1 MEIAVIGASCRLPQA
16 PDPDSLWRLLTA
28 GRSAVDRTPAD
39 RWTEHGWGVGFGGF
53 LDRVDHFDPAFFG
66 ISAHEATAMDPQQRL
81 ALELGWE
88 ALEDAGLV
96 PTRLE
101 AGHTGVFL
109 GATGND
115 YALLLDRQGRGAIT
129 AHSFTGQQR
138 AMIANRLSYALGLR
152 GPSMVVDTG
161 QSSSL
166 VAVHLACE
174 SLRRGESTVA
184 VAGGVNLTVTVEN
197 ALIVARTGALSPDG
211 RSRAFDADAN
221 GFVRAEGGAMV
232 VLKPLAAALADGDV
246 VSAVIRG
253 SAVNNDGGGP
263 GLTVPEARAQEEV
276 IRLACAQAGV
286 EPTELGYVELHGTG
300 TRRGDPVEAAALA
313 AVAAGRSTGSPLLVG
328 SVKTNVGHLEAA
340 AGIAGLLKVVLS
352 IRHDE
357 LPPSLHFTAERPDA
371 PLAARNLRVVTERTG
386 WQRPFLAG
394 VSSFGIGGTNCHVL
408 VGPGPSTTAEPD
420 DALPSMSIAP
430 WLLSAR
436 TPGALRD
443 QARSLLSRLERDPEA
458 RLADVGHGLAVTRT
472 AFPERAAVVGSD
484 RPTMTAGLTALADG
498 TTAPG
503 VWRGTASGGDL
514 AFLFTGQGAQRPGMT
529 AGLYDE
535 FPVYAAALDD
545 VCARFDART
554 GGSLRDEIFAAPE
567 ASRLDRTEVTQ
578 PALFA
583 VEVALYHLAESWGLR
598 PDLLLGHS
606 VGEIAA
612 AHVAGVLTLDDAAT
626 LVEARGRLMGEL
638 PTGGVMT
645 AVQATEEEVTALLGA
660 EDGRVALAAVN
671 GPSAVV
677 ISGDRAAVGRVA
689 ARLRERGRR
698 TRDLSVSHAFH
709 SALLESMLER
719 FADVA
724 RRLSYT
730 PPVIPIVSNVTGTVV
745 TAFTADHWVRQ
756 ARHTVRFADG
766 VAALHDAGVTRL
778 LELGPDGVLSA
789 MARECLAGRDATV
802 VPLLRR
808 DTDDSTAVTTALATL
823 HCAGQDVDWVTYFR
837 PYRPRRVSLPT
848 YAFQR
853 QRYWLGEKPTT
864 TGTPTPEARFDGD
877 PLDLVRAEI
886 AALGVPEPGARDS
899 FHDLGLGSLLL
910 VDLAARLTGATGV
923 TLTSADLFDHSTPE
937 RLAHHLRAALS
948 TANGQPSTPT
958 EDATRTAATPVASE
972 PPVAAH
978 GEPIAIVAM
987 ACRYPGGVTAPDELW
1002 RLVADGVDAIGDF
1015 PTDRGWP
1022 GEGRGGFVD
1031 AAGFDAELFG
1041 ISPREAVAMDPQQ
1054 RLLLELSWE
1063 VFERAGTRPDRDAGV
1078 FFGLSP
1084 LGYGPALDEP
1094 AEGTEGHRLTGT
1106 TPSVASGRVAYALGL
1121 HGPAL
1126 TVDTACSSSLVALH
1140 LAAESLR
1147 RGECASALAG
1157 GAAVM
1162 ATPGMFVEFARQG
1175 GLAGDGRCKPFA
1187 AAADGT
1193 GWSEGAGVLLLERLS
1208 DARRRGHPVLAV
1220 LRGSAVNSDGASNGL
1235 SAPNGAAQQRVIRAA
1250 LDAAG
1255 LSASDVDAVEAH
1267 GTGTTL
1273 GDPIEARALIAAYGQ
1288 GRDRPLWLGSLKSNI
1303 GHTQAAAGVAGV
1315 IKMVLAMRHGVLPR
1329 TLHVDAPTPHVDWTA
1344 GAVSLLTRE
1353 VPWEGP
1359 RRAGVSSFGISGTN
1373 AHVIIEAA
1381 PTVPGDAVPGDAV
1394 PGDTDPND
1402 AASATDLDAPWI
1414 VSGASPQAVAARIDD
1429 LGAVPA
1435 GLRRVDVAHALA
1447 VGRTALDYRAVVGQD
1462 VIQRAGDGRVVFVFP
1477 GQGSQWTGMGLQ
1489 LWDTAPVFAA
1499 SMEACAEALKP
1510 YTGWS
1515 LREVLAGPLDR
1526 VDVVQPALFA
1536 VMVSL
1541 AALWRSYGVEPSA
1554 VVGHSQGEIAAAYV
1568 AGALSLDDAARVVAL
1583 RSRAL
1588 RAIAGRGGMVS
1599 VPFADPDPGELS
1611 VAAIN
1616 GPDSTIL
1623 SGDADAVQRFLAAE
1637 PRARRIA
1644 VDYASHSPHVEA
1656 VREEILTAL
1665 ADIAPRPARVPF
1677 CSTVTGERFDTTG
1690 LDAAY
1695 WYRNLRQTVRFADA
1709 TTALPGMLVEV
1720 SPHPVLGLTLGTLRR
1735 DQHDMRTALA
1745 RAWTHGAPVDW
1756 ATVYAPH
1763 RPRRV
1768 ELPTYPFQR
1777 RRYWSTRRRG
1787 GNPDT
1792 GHPLLD
1798 AVIDLPGGGR
1808 LCTARLR
1815 TDDHRWLADHAV
1827 LGTVL
1832 LPGTALLEL
1841 AVHAA
1846 GGDTVAELA
1855 LEAPLRLPPGV
1866 PVQVQVAVAAADA
1879 DGRRSLEVHSRAGAD
1894 EPWTRHA
1901 QGSVA
1906 TGPADPP
1913 PAPLA
1918 AWPPPGAV
1926 AVDLDG
1932 RYDDLADDGFDYGP
1946 AFRTLRAVWR
1956 HGDELYAAVE
1966 SAADTAAATSALLD
1980 GALHALGLGPFS
1992 LAGRTWLPFTWTG
2005 VTRHAA
2011 TPTHG
2016 LRVRV
2021 TPAGPDAV
2029 GLTFFDDD
2037 GEPVLTVAAMRARP
2051 VTPAQLGAV
2060 TNALH
2065 RIEWTAV
2072 PLPPDG
2078 VPGTKVVAVDR
2089 PAGADLA
2096 TAAHAAVVDALRLAQ
2111 EHLAGDGGPLVV
2123 VTRGAVAV
2131 TDADAVSGLAAAGVW
2146 GLIRSAQSE
2155 NPDRFVLL
2163 DLEPGADLPAA
2174 LPPGEPQVAVRA
2186 GAAYVPRLVP
2196 AMPPV
2201 DATPPALDPDGT
2213 VLITGA
2219 TGTLGRLVARHLV
2232 TTRGVRHLLLLSRR
2246 GYVADLA
2253 GELADLGADA
2263 RFVACDVSDRDA
2275 LAAAV
2280 ATIPADHPLTAVV
2293 HLAGVLDDGV
2303 IGSLTPERVA
2313 TVLRPK
2319 LDAAVHLH
2327 ELTTDADLRA
2337 FWLFSSVLGVI
2348 GGPGQ
2353 AGYAAANTFLDALA
2367 QHRRAAGRPALSL
2380 AWGLWAERSGMTGD
2394 LSDVDRRRLARN
2406 GLLPLDTEEGLDL
2419 LDRACALDV
2428 AVAVPA
2434 RLDRAAPTSRPS
2446 RRLRHLP
2453 VAERGDA
2460 LRAVVRRAVATVL
2473 GHPADHP
2480 IDEDRPFKALGF
2492 ESLTA
2497 LELRNQLAAAVGLRL
2512 PATLVFDHPTVSALA
2527 GHLDGLL
2534 AGRAAVVAAPVADRA
2549 VDEPIA
2555 IVAMG
2560 CRYPGDV
2567 RSPEDLW
2574 RLVATETDAISVF
2587 PADRGW
2593 DERLYDPDPARAG
2606 HSYTRHGGFLYD
2618 VADFDAEFFGIS
2630 PREATAMDPQQRLLL
2645 EISWET
2651 FERAGLDPRAL
2662 HGQQVGVFAGA
2673 MYHDY
2678 AGRFATAPEG
2688 YEGHLLTG
2696 NTGSVLSG
2704 RVAYTFGFQGP
2715 AVTVDTACSSSLVAL
2730 HLAAESLRRGE
2741 CAMALA
2747 GGVAVMATP
2756 TTFVEFSRQGGLSA
2770 DGRCKPFAAAA
2781 DGTGWSEGAGVLL
2794 LERLSDARRLGH
2806 PVLAVLRGSAVNQD
2820 GASNGLSAPSGPA
2833 QQRVIRAALDAA
2845 GLTPAD
2851 VDAVE
2856 AHGTGTT
2863 LGDPIEAQAVIAAY
2877 GERRARPLR
2886 LGSVK
2891 SNIGHTQA
2899 ASGVAGVIKM
2909 VLAMRHGMLPRTLHV
2924 DAPSPH
2930 VDWSAG
2936 TVSLLERAEPWPA
2949 RERPRRAGVSSF
2961 GVSGTNAHVI
2971 VEGVEPDTVAPDD
2984 PGPQVPW
2991 VLSGHSAEALRDQA
3005 VRLRSVTGHRPVDVG
3020 AALAARTAFAHR
3032 AVVADD
3038 DALAALIAGREHPG
3052 LVHGTAEA
3060 VARPVFVFP
3069 GQGSQWTGMGLEL
3082 WDTAPVFAASMEACA
3097 EALRPHTGW
3106 SLREV
3111 LAGPLDRVDVV
3122 QPALFAVMV
3131 SLAALWRSYGVEPS
3145 AVVGHSQGE
3154 IAAAYVAGALSLDD
3168 AARVVALRSRALR
3181 TIAGRGGMVSV
3192 PFADPDPGE
3201 LSVAALN
3208 GPDSTILSGDA
3219 DAVQR
3224 FLAAEPRARRIAVDY
3239 ASHSPHVEAVRE
3251 EILTALADIAPR
3263 PARVPFYST
3272 VTGERFDTTGLD
3284 AAYWYRNLRQT
3295 VRFADAVAEMDTLI
3309 EVSPHPVLG
3318 LTLGT
3323 LRRDQHDLDTALAR
3337 AWTAGVPVDWAR
3349 RYAPHRPV
3357 PVELPT
3363 YPFQRRRHWLE
3374 APAAPATG
3382 GPGRYRIAWH
3392 PTTLPDAA
3400 LRGTWL
3406 LVTPTDAPHPDLTP
3420 TLTRHGAAI
3429 RHLAVAAGDDLIAG
3443 LREAAAAGP
3452 IAGVL
3457 SLLGYDESP
3466 HPAHPDVPNG
3476 LAATLAL
3483 TQALGVTEIGA
3494 PLWLATRSAVS
3505 TGTGD
3510 PLDAPVQS
3518 MIWGLGRV
3526 VGLEH
3531 GDRWGGLVDLPDEI
3545 DAPAG
3550 DRLAA
3555 VLTGRDGEDQ
3565 VAIRP
3570 HAVLLRRL
3578 VPEPA
3583 DPTPRTPWQPSG
3595 TVLVT
3600 GGTGALGAHVARWAA
3615 RHGAAHLVLLSRRG
3629 PDAPGVDQLR
3639 SDLAALGAQVT
3650 VLSCD
3655 VADRERLAAI
3665 VAAHPPTAVVHTAA
3679 ALDDA
3684 TVRELRPDQLGT
3696 ALAAKATA
3704 AVHLDDL
3711 TRHLDLQA
3719 FVLFSSI
3726 AGTLGVPG
3734 QAGYAPGNAFLDAL
3748 AERRRAA
3755 GLPAT
3760 SIAWGA
3766 WAGGGMAA
3774 QAGVEDLLRR
3784 HGLPQMPP
3792 ETALEG
3798 MRRAVEAGVPSV
3810 AVVDVEWD
3818 RLYLAF
3824 TASRVRPLLHAV
3836 PEVRVIRA
3844 AEARRAQPAPLTA
3857 VAAPDRRRALLD
3869 LVRGHVAATL
3879 GHTGPDQ
3886 VRADRSFKDLGFDS
3900 LTGVEIRNRLGA
3912 ATGLRLPV
3920 TVVFDEP
3927 TPRALAN
3934 RLHGEL
3940 FGDAAPAAVVT
3951 QTGGHDGDPVVLVA
3965 ASCRFPGDIDNP
3977 EDLWRTVLAGDDTV
3991 GAFPDDRGWR
4001 DDLYDPDPAH
4011 RGTSYAREG
4020 AFLRDAAGF
4029 DAAFFSISP
4038 REALAMDPQQRLLL
4052 ELAWEATERAG
4063 IDPSTLRGS
4072 RTGVFAGTNG
4082 QDYPT
4087 VLAGTEAASG
4097 GEGYLVTGS
4106 AASVFSGRIAY
4117 ALGLEGPA
4125 LTVDTA
4131 CSSALVAVHLA
4142 AQALRR
4148 GECDLALAGAV
4159 TVMSTPALFVEFSRQ
4174 RGLAPDGRCKPFAA
4188 GADGTGWGEGAGLV
4202 LLERLSDARRHGHPV
4217 LAVLRGSAVNSDG
4230 ASNGLTAPNGPAQQR
4245 VIRQALADAGLS
4257 AGQVDAVEAHGTGT
4271 TLGDPIE
4278 AQALLATYG
4287 QDRERPLWLGSVKSN
4302 LGHTQAAAG
4311 VAGLI
4316 KMVEALRHGVLP
4328 PTLHV
4333 DAPTPHVD
4341 WSAGAVRLL
4350 TEPTPWQPRDGEPRR
4365 FGISAFGISGTNAHA
4380 VLEAPPADV
4389 EVPEASSRSAPAA
4402 LPFPLAGQSGAA
4414 LRAQADRLRVAL
4426 RAEPAVADVDVA
4438 YSLATTRAALDH
4450 RAVVVAA
4457 DRDELLRGLDA
4468 LADDRPSARLVRG
4481 VPAGGDDGLAYL
4493 FTGQGSQRAGMG
4505 LALYDAFGAYAE
4517 SFDAV
4522 CDRLDR
4528 HLDRPIRD
4536 VLRDDPVALDRTEF
4550 AQPALF
4556 AVEVAQFRLLE
4567 SWGVRPARVTGH
4579 SIGELAA
4586 AHVAGVLDLDDA
4598 TALVAARGRLIQ
4610 AVRRPGAMTAVEATV
4625 EEVLPLLDGHD
4636 TAVGLAAVNAP
4647 HACVVSGD
4655 PDHVQR
4661 ITTHLREMGRKVR
4674 ALRVSHAFH
4683 SPHLDAVLDDYRRV
4697 AASLRYAPPDIPLVS
4712 TVTGAPLTAE
4722 QATDPD
4728 HWVRQLREPV
4738 RFLDAVRRL
4747 HADGATTYLELGPD
4761 GVLSGL
4767 VEQCVGVAGVPVLR
4781 DQRPEVPALLGA
4793 VGHLHVNGVPVD
4805 WSALFAGTGAR
4816 RTALPTYAFQRRRF
4830 WPGAGGGSADAVAGR
4845 RYRVGWRALPEPT
4858 PIRPAGTWL
4867 VLQDRADPLVDLM
4880 VAEGIGVLAA
4890 TEVPGPARL
4899 AAAGPVAGVLSLL
4912 PPDGTLA
4919 AMRALATADLDT
4931 PLWVVTRRAVRVVD
4945 GDAPPEPRA
4954 AAVWGLGRVFA
4965 LEHPGLWGGLV
4976 DLPERPDRAA
4986 LDRLLGILGGGAGD
5000 EDQIAVRET
5009 GGFARRL
5016 ERATTA
5022 GVARPVWQPRGTVL
5036 ITGGTGALGGHVA
5049 RWLARAGAA
5058 HLLLASR
5065 RGEDAPG
5072 VAELRADLTA
5082 LGARVTVAACDLA
5095 DREAV
5100 AGLLASVPA
5109 DEPLSAVVHTAGIVR
5124 EAPLRD
5130 TDVADLHE
5138 VAAAKVAGA
5147 EHLDDLLAD
5156 TPLDAFVLFS
5166 SVAGVWGSGGQAAYA
5181 AANAALDAVAER
5193 RRARGLTATSVAWGP
5208 WSGGGMA
5215 DEAST
5220 ERLRRRGV
5228 AALSPADALAALRRV
5243 LADDETTCA
5252 VADVDWDTFAA
5263 TFAAARPRPLLA
5275 DLVEPATTSTTH
5287 PTPIPTAHRD
5297 RFLLDMVREHAAAV
5311 LGHDTTDAIEADRAF
5326 SDLGFDSLTA
5336 VELRRLVQER
5346 TGLPLPVTVVFDHP
5360 TPAALAA
5367 ALAARLDDEVTDA
5380 VPVAHSDPT
5389 EPIAIVAMSCR
5400 YPGGVSAPEDLW
5412 RLVREGGDVRGP
5424 FPQDRG
5430 WDPDRAARSDVRVGG
5445 FLEGAADFDAGFF
5458 GISPREAVAMDPQQR
5473 LLLETSW
5480 EAFERA
5486 GIDPRSLRG
5495 SRTGVFVG
5503 AAPQGYGSAAV
5514 AVPAE
5519 VKGYQLTGS
5528 ATSVFSGRVSYVLGL
5543 QGPALTVDTAC
5554 SSSLVALHLASQAL
5568 RRGECDLALA
5578 GGVAVMATPD
5588 VFVEFSRQGGLAA
5601 DGRCKAFA
5609 ETADGTGW
5617 SEGVGWLVVERL
5629 SDARRHGHPV
5639 LAVVRGSA
5647 VNQDGASNG
5656 LTAPSGPAQERVI
5669 AAALADAGLSPADV
5683 DVVEAH
5689 GTGTRLGDP
5698 IEAGAVI
5705 AAYGRGRDRPLW
5717 LGSVKS
5723 NLGHTQAAAGVAGLM
5738 KMVLAMGHGVLPRT
5752 VHVDAPSSAV
5762 DWSAGAVRLVTDEV
5776 PWSGETRRAGVSA
5789 FGMSGTNAHVIVE
5802 APPPAPSPSEA
5813 AGPEVP
5819 WVVSAATPEALS
5831 AQVRAV
5837 AELRPASSS
5846 PESTLR
5852 PAPTGGSGLRSVDV
5866 AFTLAVGRAGLP
5878 WRWVVGED
5886 LPVRAGDGR
5895 VTFVFPGQGS
5905 QWTGMGLQLWDTAP
5919 VFAASMEA
5927 CAEAL
5932 RPHTGWSLR
5941 DVLAGPL
5948 DRVDVVQPALFAV
5961 MVSLA
5966 ALWRSYGVQ
5975 PSAVV
5980 GHSQGEI
5987 AAAYVAGALSLD
5999 DAARVVALRSRALR
6013 AIAGRGGMVSLP
6025 FADVDPGELSV
6036 AALNGPDSTIL
6047 SGDAD
6052 AVERFLAAEP
6062 RARRVAVDY
6071 ASHSPHVDAVREE
6084 ILTALAD
6091 IAPRSADVPFYSTVT
6106 GGLIDT
6112 AGLDAE
6118 YWFRNLRETVRYADA
6133 TAGMG
6138 TVVEVSPHPILAREL
6153 GTVRRDDG
6161 GLDRFLDSVARVWA
6175 RGASVDWEAVFAGRD
6190 ARRVVLPTYAF
6201 QRRRYWL
6208 DGSLPGW
6215 LGEPV
6220 SWAQGLKFDGRVTG
6234 DWLADHAV
6242 DGTALVPGTGLL
6254 EMVLRAGGRVEELTL
6269 HAPLHPPA
6277 TVQMVV
6283 GRPDDTGRRAVSVH
6297 SRTGQDWTLHASGT
6311 LLPDDAPAPPNDD
6324 APWPPADAVPVDP
6337 RQILDRLADTGLRY
6351 GPAFRGLRAVWRHG
6365 DDTLAEVALPDGLDA
6380 HHFGLHPALLDA
6392 ATHAAALT
6400 GVAAGDPARVPFTFT
6415 GVRLHATGATTVRVR
6430 LRHTPSGAVS
6440 LALSDVTGAPV
6451 ATVDALVSRPL
6462 TALPAD
6468 ALFRVAW
6475 SPSTAAATPGDLVV
6489 VGPDPLAL
6497 ANGAPTY
6504 ADLAALGRAVTQGAP
6519 APRYVLATCLSDPN
6533 DPTASARSA
6542 VHRVLRLTQ
6551 AFLADPALTPSRLV
6565 IVTRHAV
6572 ATDPDAD
6579 VTDLAHAAA
6588 WGLVRSAQSEHPD
6601 RFVLVDVDD
6610 TAESQRALPDLL
6622 SATEP
6627 QLAVRAGAPLVPRLV
6642 RAAAPRERRD
6652 ALDRDGT
6659 VLVTGGTGTLGALV
6673 ARHLVV
6679 AHGVRHLLLASR
6691 RGGGDDLVA
6700 ELGALGANVAVV
6712 ACDIGDREA
6721 TARLLGRVPAAHPL
6735 TAVIH
6740 LAGVLDDGLL
6750 ETMTAAQLDRVA
6762 RPKIDGAAH
6771 LHELTR
6777 DDKLSAF
6784 VLFSAAAGV
6793 LGRPGQANYAAANT
6807 FLDALAQHRRAQG
6820 LPAVAVAW
6828 GLWAGGGGMTG
6839 HLTDSDVARVRRAGV
6854 RALSP
6859 AQGLALLDAALA
6871 MTAPAVVAAHLD
6883 LAALPETGASALLR
6897 GLGEPRAR
6905 AVPRAAETPPVA
6917 RGTPHSPSSLLDLVR
6932 EHAAVVLGHGAA
6944 DAVPETHGFLELG
6957 FDSLT
6962 AVELRNRLATVTGQR
6977 LPATL
6982 LFDHPTPQRLAEHL
6996 ATLLTPVQ
7004 PGPAAAPA
7012 PERPEPAR
7020 PEPAVLGDATADEVF
7035 AFIDEQ
7041 LGRRTAR
7048 EGGVR

>member
-1 MEIAVIGASCRLPQA
+1 MNSVMEIAVVGASCRLPQA
-16 PDPDSLWRLLTA
+16 PDPDSLWHLLSA
-28 GRSAVDRTPAD
+28 GRSAVGRTPAD
-39 RWTEHGWGVGFGGF
+39 RWTETTRGVGFGGF

-66 ISAHEATAMDPQQRL
+66 IAAREAAAMDPQQRL

-96 PTRLE
+96 PTRL
-101 AGHTGVFL
+101 AGPTGVFL

-115 YALLLDRQGRGAIT
+115 YALLLDRRGRDEIN
-129 AHSFTGQQR
+129 AHTFTGQQR
-138 AMIANRLSYALGLR
+138 AMIANRISYALGLR

-174 SLRRGESTVA
+174 SLRRGESAVA
-184 VAGGVNLTVTVEN
+184 VAGGVNLTLTVEN

-211 RSRAFDADAN
+211 SSRAFDADAN

-253 SAVNNDGGGP
+253 SAMNNDGGGA

-276 IRLACAQAGV
+276 IRLACARADV
-286 EPTELGYVELHGTG
+286 DPADLRYVELHGTG
-300 TRRGDPVEAAALA
+300 TRRGDPVEAAALG
-313 AVAAGRSTGSPLLVG
+313 AVASDRPAGSPLLVG
-328 SVKTNVGHLEAA
+328 SVKTNIGHLEAA
-340 AGIAGLLKVVLS
+340 AGIASLLKVVLAM
-352 IRHDE
+352 RHGE
-357 LPPSLHFTAERPDA
+357 LPPSLNFTAERPDV
-371 PLAARNLRVVTERTG
+371 PLTELSLRVVTERLG

-394 VSSFGIGGTNCHVL
+394 VSSFGIGGTNCHVVL
-408 VGPGPSTTAEPD
+408 GPGPATDGRSDPAP
-420 DALPSMSIAP
+420 PMSAAP

-436 TPGALRD
+436 TPEALRD
-443 QARSLLSRLERDPEA
+443 QARTLLSRLDRAPEA
-458 RLADVGHGLAVTRT
+458 TLADVGHGLAVTRT
-472 AFPERAAVVGSD
+472 AFAERAAIVGYD
-484 RPTMTAGLTALADG
+484 RADLAAGLAALADG
-498 TTAPG
+498 RTAPG
-503 VWRGTASGGDL
+503 MLRGTPSAGGL

-529 AGLYDE
+529 AELYAE
-535 FPVYAAALDD
+535 FPVYAATLDD
-545 VCARFDART
+545 IAARFDALT
-554 GGSLRDEIFAAPE
+554 GTSLRDEIFAAAP

-583 VEVALYHLAESWGLR
+583 VEVALYRLVESWGLR
-598 PDLLLGHS
+598 PDRLLGHS

-612 AHVAGVLTLDDAAT
+612 AHVAGVLTLDDACT

-638 PTGGVMT
+638 PAGGVMT
-645 AVQATEEEVTALLGA
+645 AVEATEDEVGALLAA
-660 EDGRVALAAVN
+660 ETGRVTVAAVN

-677 ISGDRAAVGRVA
+677 VSGDQAAVARVA
-689 ARLRERGRR
+689 AQLRDRGRR
-698 TRDLSVSHAFH
+698 TRDLPVSHAFH
-709 SALLESMLER
+709 SPLLEPMLDR
-719 FADVA
+719 FAEVA
-724 RRLSYT
+724 RRLSYA
-730 PPVIPIVSNVTGTVV
+730 PPTVPVVSNVTGTVV
-745 TAFTADHWVRQ
+745 TAFTAEHWVQQ
-756 ARHTVRFADG
+756 ARDTVRFAAG
-766 VAALHDAGVTRL
+766 VATLHDAGITRL

-789 MARECLAGRDATV
+789 MARECLAGRAATV

-808 DTDDSTAVTTALATL
+808 DLGDTAAVATALATL
-823 HCAGQDVDWVTYFR
+823 HGAGQDVDWAGYFR
-837 PYRPRRVSLPT
+837 PYAPRRIPLPT

-853 QRYWLGEKPTT
+853 QRYWLGEKPVPTRA
-864 TGTPTPEARFDGD
+864 PTPAPRYDGD
-877 PLDLVRAEI
+877 ALSLIRAEI
-886 AALGVPEPGARDS
+886 AALGVADPAVRES
-899 FHDLGLGSLLL
+899 FHDLGLGSLSL
-910 VDLAARLTGATGV
+910 VELAARLTTATGV
-923 TLTSADLFDHSTPE
+923 TLTSADLFDHPTPE
-937 RLAHHLRAALS
+937 RLAEHLRAA
-948 TANGQPSTPT
+948 APAAHAP
-958 EDATRTAATPVASE
+958 AATAAT
-972 PPVAAH
+972 

-987 ACRYPGGVTAPDELW
+987 ACRYPGGVTTPDELW
-1002 RLVADGVDAIGDF
+1002 RLVADGVDAIGDY
-1015 PTDRGWP
+1015 PTDRGWQ
-1022 GEGRGGFVD
+1022 GEGRGGFVYD

-1063 VFERAGTRPDRDAGV
+1063 AFERAGMRPDDGAGV

-1084 LGYGPALDEP
+1084 LGYGPGLDEP

-1140 LAAESLR
+1140 LAVESLR
-1147 RGECASALAG
+1147 RGECTMALAG

-1162 ATPGMFVEFARQG
+1162 ATPGMFVEFSRQG
-1175 GLAGDGRCKPFA
+1175 GLSADGRCKPFA

-1208 DARRRGHPVLAV
+1208 DARRLGHPVLAV
-1220 LRGSAVNSDGASNGL
+1220 VRGTAVNSDGSSNGL
-1235 SAPNGAAQQRVIRAA
+1235 SAPSGAAQQRVIRAA

-1255 LSASDVDAVEAH
+1255 LSPSDVDAVEAH

-1273 GDPIEARALIAAYGQ
+1273 GDPIEAQALIAAYGQ
-1288 GRDRPLWLGSLKSNI
+1288 ERDRPLWLGSLKSNI
-1303 GHTQAAAGVAGV
+1303 GHTQAAAGVAGL

-1329 TLHVDAPTPHVDWTA
+1329 TLHVDAPTPHVDWSG
-1344 GAVSLLTRE
+1344 GAVSLLTE
-1353 VPWEGP
+1353 QVSWEGP

-1373 AHVIIEAA
+1373 AHVIVEAA
-1381 PTVPGDAVPGDAV
+1381 AGEPTDTAPGP
-1394 PGDTDPND
+1394 
-1402 AASATDLDAPWI
+1402 DLDAPWI
-1414 VSGASPQAVAARIDD
+1414 VSGASPEAVTAQIDN
-1429 LGAVPA
+1429 LTALPVGA
-1435 GLRRVDVAHALA
+1435 RRVDVAYSLA

-1462 VIQRAGDGRVVFVFP
+1462 VIQRAGDGSVVFVFP
-1477 GQGSQWTGMGLQ
+1477 GQGSQWTGMGLE
-1489 LWDTAPVFAA
+1489 LWDSSPVFAA
-1499 SMEACAEALKP
+1499 SMSACAEALRP
-1510 YTGWS
+1510 HTGWS

-1541 AALWRSYGVEPSA
+1541 AAVWRSYGVQPSA

-1599 VPFADPDPGELS
+1599 VPFADVDPGELS
-1611 VAAIN
+1611 VAAVN

-1623 SGDADAVQRFLAAE
+1623 SGDVAAVERFLAAE

-1656 VREEILTAL
+1656 VRDEILTAL
-1665 ADIAPRPARVPF
+1665 ADIQPGEARVPF
-1677 CSTVTGERFDTTG
+1677 HSTVTGERFDTAG
-1690 LDAAY
+1690 LDAGY

-1709 TTALPGMLVEV
+1709 VAALPGVLIEV
-1720 SPHPVLGLTLGTLRR
+1720 SPHPVLGIALGTLRR
-1735 DQHDMRTALA
+1735 DQGDVHAALA
-1745 RAWTHGAPVDW
+1745 RAWTHGASVDW

-1763 RPRRV
+1763 HPHQV
-1768 ELPTYPFQR
+1768 ELPTYAFQR
-1777 RRYWSTRRRG
+1777 RRYWLTPRRG
-1787 GNPDT
+1787 GDPT
-1792 GHPLLD
+1792 SAGHPLLD
-1798 AVIDLPGGGR
+1798 AAIDLPGGGR
-1808 LCTARLR
+1808 LCTARLS
-1815 TDDHRWLADHAV
+1815 TDDHPWLADHAV
-1827 LGTVL
+1827 LDTVL
-1832 LPGTALLEL
+1832 LPGTALVEL
-1841 AVHAA
+1841 ALHAA
-1846 GGDTVAELA
+1846 GGDPVAELV

-1866 PVQVQVAVAAADA
+1866 PVQVQVALAASDT
-1879 DGRRSLEVHSRAGAD
+1879 DGRRALEVHSRTGAG
-1894 EPWTRHA
+1894 EPWNRHA
-1901 QGSVA
+1901 QGVVA
-1906 TGPADPP
+1906 SEPAAAP
-1913 PAPLA
+1913 PAPMD

-1926 AVDLDG
+1926 PLDLDG
-1932 RYDDLADDGFDYGP
+1932 RYEALADDGFGYGP

-1956 HGDELYAAVE
+1956 HGDELYAEVE
-1966 SAADTAAATSALLD
+1966 SAADAPAATPALLD
-1980 GALHALGLGPFS
+1980 GALHALGLGPFP
-1992 LAGRTWLPFTWTG
+1992 LAGDTWLPFAWTG

-2011 TPTHG
+2011 TPTGG
-2016 LRVRV
+2016 LRVRI
-2021 TPAGPDAV
+2021 TPAGPEAVALAAYDDA
-2029 GLTFFDDD
+2029 GD
-2037 GEPVLTVAAMRARP
+2037 PVLTVASMRARP
-2051 VTPAQLGAV
+2051 VTAAQLGAA
-2060 TNALH
+2060 TKALH
-2065 RIEWTAV
+2065 RVEWTEV
-2072 PLPPDG
+2072 PMRADG
-2078 VPGTKVVAVDR
+2078 VPGMEVVAVDP
-2089 PAGADLA
+2089 PAGGDLA
-2096 TAAHAAVVDALRLAQ
+2096 AAAHAAAATALRLAQ
-2111 EHLAGDGGPLVV
+2111 EHLATDSGPLVV

-2131 TDADAVSGLAAAGVW
+2131 TGTDAVPGLAAAPVW
-2146 GLIRSAQSE
+2146 GLLRSAQSE

-2174 LPPGEPQVAVRA
+2174 LPPGETQIAIR
-2186 GAAYVPRLVP
+2186 GGKAYVPRLVP
-2196 AMPPV
+2196 AAPPV

-2246 GYVADLA
+2246 GHATDLA
-2253 GELADLGADA
+2253 GELGDLGADA
-2263 RFVACDVSDRDA
+2263 RFVACDVGDRAA
-2275 LAAAV
+2275 LAAAL

-2303 IGSLTPERVA
+2303 LGSLTPERVA

-2327 ELTTDADLRA
+2327 ELTADADLRA
-2337 FWLFSSVLGVI
+2337 FWLFSSVLGI
-2348 GGPGQ
+2348 TGGPGQ
-2353 AGYAAANTFLDALA
+2353 AAYAAANTFLDALA

-2380 AWGLWAERSGMTGD
+2380 AWGLWAERSGMTGE
-2394 LSDVDRRRLARN
+2394 LSEVDRRRLARN
-2406 GLLPLDTEEGLDL
+2406 GLVPLTTEQGLDL

-2434 RLDRAAPTSRPS
+2434 RLERAAAPRAT
-2446 RRLRHLP
+2446 RRLSHLP
-2453 VAERGDA
+2453 ATERRDA
-2460 LRAVVRRAVATVL
+2460 LREVVRRAVATVL

-2480 IDEDRPFKALGF
+2480 VDEERPFKALGF

-2497 LELRNQLAAAVGLRL
+2497 LELRNQLAAAIGLRL
-2512 PATLVFDHPTVSALA
+2512 PATLVFDHPTIATLT
-2527 GHLDGLL
+2527 GHLDDLL
-2534 AGRAAVVAAPVADRA
+2534 AGKAAAVVAAPTAARPA
-2549 VDEPIA
+2549 DEPIA

-2560 CRYPGDV
+2560 CRYPGGV

-2574 RLVATETDAISVF
+2574 RLVAAETDAISVF

-2593 DERLYDPDPARAG
+2593 DERLYDPDPQRTG

-2645 EISWET
+2645 EISWEA
-2651 FERAGLDPRAL
+2651 FERAGLDPRSMR
-2662 HGQQVGVFAGA
+2662 GQQVGVFAGA

-2696 NTGSVLSG
+2696 NTGSVMSG
-2704 RVAYTFGFQGP
+2704 RVAYTFGLQGP

-2730 HLAAESLRRGE
+2730 HLAVESLRRGE
-2741 CAMALA
+2741 CTMALA

-2806 PVLAVLRGSAVNQD
+2806 PVLAVVRGTAVNQD

-2845 GLTPAD
+2845 GLSPSD

-2863 LGDPIEAQAVIAAY
+2863 LGDPIEAQALIAAY
-2877 GERRARPLR
+2877 GTRRTHPLR

-2909 VLAMRHGMLPRTLHV
+2909 VLAMRHGVLPRTLHV

-2936 TVSLLERAEPWPA
+2936 TVSLLEQAEPWQA
-2949 RERPRRAGVSSF
+2949 EGRPRRAGVSSF
-2961 GVSGTNAHVI
+2961 GVSGTNAHVV
-2971 VEGVEPDTVAPDD
+2971 VEGVESDPVPPAE
-2984 PGPQVPW
+2984 PGPDLPW
-2991 VLSGHSAEALRDQA
+2991 ILSGHSPEALHDQA
-3005 VRLRSVTGHRPVDVG
+3005 VRLGAGTGGRRVDVG
-3020 AALAARTAFAHR
+3020 AALAARTAFEHR

-3052 LVHGTAEA
+3052 LVRGAATT
-3060 VARPVFVFP
+3060 VARQVFVFP

-3082 WDTAPVFAASMEACA
+3082 WDSSPVFAASMRACE
-3097 EALRPHTGW
+3097 EALLPHTGW

-3111 LAGPLDRVDVV
+3111 LSGPLDRVDVV

-3131 SLAALWRSYGVEPS
+3131 SLAALWRSYGVTPS

-3154 IAAAYVAGALSLDD
+3154 IAAAYVAGALSLED

-3181 TIAGRGGMVSV
+3181 AIAGRGGMVSV
-3192 PFADPDPGE
+3192 PFADVDPGD
-3201 LSVAALN
+3201 LSVAAVN
-3208 GPDSTILSGDA
+3208 GPDSTVLSGDV
-3219 DAVQR
+3219 DAVDR

-3251 EILTALADIAPR
+3251 EILAALAGIQPR
-3263 PARVPFYST
+3263 SAEVPFHST
-3272 VTGERFDTTGLD
+3272 VTGELLDTVGLD
-3284 AAYWYRNLRQT
+3284 AGYWYRNLRET
-3295 VRFADAVAEMDTLI
+3295 VRFADAVATLPGVLI
-3309 EVSPHPVLG
+3309 EISPHPVLG
-3318 LTLGT
+3318 LGLGT
-3323 LRRDQHDLDTALAR
+3323 LRRDQGDLDPALAR
-3337 AWTAGVPVDWAR
+3337 AWAVGVPVDWTR
-3349 RYAPHRPV
+3349 RFAPHQPV
-3357 PVELPT
+3357 RVDLPT
-3363 YPFQRRRHWLE
+3363 YAFQRRRYWLE

-3382 GPGRYRIAWH
+3382 GPGQYRIAWH
-3392 PTTLPDAA
+3392 PTTLPNAA
-3400 LRGTWL
+3400 LHGAWL
-3406 LVTPTDAPHPDLTP
+3406 LVTPADAPHPDLASA
-3420 TLTRHGAAI
+3420 LTRHGATI
-3429 RHLAVAAGDDLIAG
+3429 RHLAVAADDDLTG
-3443 LREAAAAGP
+3443 PLRAAAAAGP

-3466 HPAHPDVPNG
+3466 HPAYPGVPNG

-3483 TQALGVTEIGA
+3483 TQALGDTGIGA

-3505 TGTGD
+3505 TGPGD
-3510 PLDAPVQS
+3510 PLNAPAQS
-3518 MIWGLGRV
+3518 LIWGLGRV
-3526 VGLEH
+3526 IGLEH
-3531 GDRWGGLVDLPDEI
+3531 GDRWGGLVDLPNEI

-3550 DRLAA
+3550 ARLAA

-3570 HAVLLRRL
+3570 HGVLLRRL
-3578 VPEPA
+3578 APAPA

-3595 TVLVT
+3595 TVLIT

-3615 RHGAAHLVLLSRRG
+3615 RHGAEHLVLVSRRG
-3629 PDAPGVDQLR
+3629 PDAPGADRLR
-3639 SDLAALGAQVT
+3639 ADLTGLGARVT
-3650 VLSCD
+3650 VASCD
-3655 VADRERLAAI
+3655 ITDRDRLAAI
-3665 VAAHPPTAVVHTAA
+3665 VAGHPPTAVVHTAA
-3679 ALDDA
+3679 VLDDA
-3684 TVRELRPDQLGT
+3684 VVQQLRPEQLAT

-3704 AVHLDDL
+3704 AAHLDEL

-3748 AERRRAA
+3748 AERRHAA

-3774 QAGVEDLLRR
+3774 EAGVEELLRR

-3792 ETALEG
+3792 ETALDG

-3810 AVVDVEWD
+3810 AVVDIEWD

-3836 PEVRVIRA
+3836 PEVRAIRA
-3844 AEARRAQPAPLTA
+3844 AEARRAQPAPLAA
-3857 VAAPDRRRALLD
+3857 VSTQDRRRALLD
-3869 LVRGHVAATL
+3869 LVREHVAATL
-3879 GHTGPDQ
+3879 GHTGPDE

-3900 LTGVEIRNRLGA
+3900 LTGVEIRNRLGV
-3912 ATGLRLPV
+3912 ATGLRLPA

-3934 RLHGEL
+3934 RLHVEL
-3940 FGDAAPAAVVT
+3940 FGGAAEAPAPAPN
-3951 QTGGHDGDPVVLVA
+3951 GGHDGDPVVLVA

-3977 EDLWRTVLAGDDTV
+3977 EDLWRTVAAGIDTV
-3991 GAFPDDRGWR
+3991 GAFPADRGWR
-4001 DDLYDPDPAH
+4001 EDLYDPDPAH
-4011 RGTSYAREG
+4011 RGTSYAGEG
-4020 AFLRDAAGF
+4020 AFLRDPAGF

-4038 REALAMDPQQRLLL
+4038 REALAMDPQQRLLM
-4052 ELAWEATERAG
+4052 ELAWEAAERAG
-4063 IDPSTLRGS
+4063 IDPSSLRGS

-4082 QDYPT
+4082 QDYPAL
-4087 VLAGTEAASG
+4087 LASTDAAEG

-4131 CSSALVAVHLA
+4131 CSSALVALHLA

-4174 RGLAPDGRCKPFAA
+4174 RGLAPNGRCKPFAA

-4202 LLERLSDARRHGHPV
+4202 VLERLSDARRHGHPV

-4245 VIRQALADAGLS
+4245 VIRQALADAGLT
-4257 AGQVDAVEAHGTGT
+4257 AGQIDAVEAHGTGT

-4341 WSAGAVRLL
+4341 WSTGAVRLL
-4350 TEPTPWQPRDGEPRR
+4350 TEPTRWQPHDGEPRR

-4380 VLEAPPADV
+4380 ILEAAPAETAPSGERVPSAETVPSGERVPSAETVPAAETVPPADPAV
-4389 EVPEASSRSAPAA
+4389 RPGAVPEA
-4402 LPFPLAGQSGAA
+4402 LPFPLAGQSAQA
-4414 LRAQADRLRVAL
+4414 LREQADRLRVAL
-4426 RAEPAVADVDVA
+4426 RAGTDAADVDLA

-4481 VPAGGDDGLAYL
+4481 VPTGADDGLAYL
-4493 FTGQGSQRAGMG
+4493 FTGQGSQHTGMG
-4505 LALYDAFGAYAE
+4505 LDLYAAFDAYTEA
-4517 SFDAV
+4517 FDAV

-4536 VLRDDPVALDRTEF
+4536 VLRDDPEALDRTGY

-4556 AVEVAQFRLLE
+4556 ALEVAQFRLLE
-4567 SWGVRPARVTGH
+4567 SWGVRPARIAGH
-4579 SIGELAA
+4579 SVGELAA

-4598 TALVAARGRLIQ
+4598 TTLVAARGRLME
-4610 AVRRPGAMTAVEATV
+4610 AVPRPGAMAAVEATAQ
-4625 EEVLPLLDGHD
+4625 EVQPLLDGHEA
-4636 TAVGLAAVNAP
+4636 AVGLAAVNAP
-4647 HACVVSGD
+4647 RACVVSGD
-4655 PDHVQR
+4655 PDQVRR
-4661 ITTHLREMGRKVR
+4661 ITTHFRGLGRKVR

-4697 AASLRYAPPDIPLVS
+4697 AESLRYATPRIPLVS
-4712 TVTGAPLTAE
+4712 TVTGEPLTAA
-4722 QATDPD
+4722 QAADPGY
-4728 HWVRQLREPV
+4728 WVRQLREPV
-4738 RFLDAVRRL
+4738 RFLDAMRRL
-4747 HADGATTYLELGPD
+4747 RADGATTYLEIGPD

-4767 VEQCVGVAGVPVLR
+4767 AEQCVGVAGVPVLR
-4781 DQRPEVPALLGA
+4781 GQRPEVAALMSA
-4793 VGHLHVNGVPVD
+4793 VGHLHVHGVSVD
-4805 WSALFAGTGAR
+4805 WPALFAGTGAR
-4816 RTALPTYAFQRRRF
+4816 RTPLPTYAFQRRRF
-4830 WPGAGGGSADAVAGR
+4830 WPGAGDGTAEAVVR
-4845 RYRVGWRALPEPT
+4845 SRYRIGWRALPEVAPT
-4858 PIRPAGTWL
+4858 RPAGIWL
-4867 VLQDRADPLVDLM
+4867 VLQDGPNPLADALV
-4880 VAEGIGVLAA
+4880 AGGTGVLAA
-4890 TEVPGPARL
+4890 TELPGPARL
-4899 AAAGPVAGVLSLL
+4899 AAAGPIAGVLSLL
-4912 PPDGTLA
+4912 SPDGTLT
-4919 AMRALATADLDT
+4919 AMRALAATGLVA
-4931 PLWVVTRRAVRVVD
+4931 PLWLVTSRAVRATD
-4945 GDAPPEPRA
+4945 GDAPPNPRA

-4965 LEHPGLWGGLV
+4965 LEHPDLWGGLV
-4976 DLPERPDRAA
+4976 DLPENPDHVV
-4986 LDRLLGILGGGAGD
+4986 LDRLLCLLGGGAGD
-5000 EDQIAVRET
+5000 EDQIAVR
-5009 GGFARRL
+5009 GSGVFARRL
-5016 ERATTA
+5016 ERVAPAA
-5022 GVARPVWQPRGTVL
+5022 GGGRGWQPRGTVL
-5036 ITGGTGALGGHVA
+5036 VTGGTGALGGHVA

-5058 HLLLASR
+5058 HLLLAAR

-5072 VAELRADLTA
+5072 AAELRADLTA
-5082 LGARVTVAACDLA
+5082 LGARVTIAACDIADRGAVERLLA
-5095 DREAV
+5095 D
-5100 AGLLASVPA
+5100 VPA
-5109 DEPLSAVVHTAGIVR
+5109 DQPLSAVVHTAGIVR

-5147 EHLDDLLAD
+5147 EHLDELLAD

-5166 SVAGVWGSGGQAAYA
+5166 SVSGVWGSGGQAAYA

-5193 RRARGLTATSVAWGP
+5193 RRARGLAATSIAWGP

-5228 AALSPADALAALRRV
+5228 AALKPAAALAVLRRV
-5243 LADDETTCA
+5243 VADDETTCA
-5252 VADVDWDTFAA
+5252 VADVDWDTFGA
-5263 TFAAARPRPLLA
+5263 TFAATRSRPLLA
-5275 DLVEPATTSTTH
+5275 GLVEPVARTEAH
-5287 PTPIPTAHRD
+5287 PIPAVHRD
-5297 RFLLDMVREHAAAV
+5297 RFLLDLVREHAAAV
-5311 LGHDTTDAIEADRAF
+5311 LGHDTADAVEADRAF

-5336 VELRRLVQER
+5336 VELRRLIQER

-5360 TPAALAA
+5360 TPAALAG
-5367 ALAARLDDEVTDA
+5367 ALAARLNEEVSDAA
-5380 VPVAHSDPT
+5380 VPLALADPA
-5389 EPIAIVAMSCR
+5389 EPIAIVAMACR
-5400 YPGGVSAPEDLW
+5400 YPGGVTSPEDLW
-5412 RLVREGGDVRGP
+5412 RLIREGGEVLGP
-5424 FPQDRG
+5424 FPEDRG
-5430 WDPDRAARSDVRVGG
+5430 WDPDRAARSDVRQGG

-5458 GISPREAVAMDPQQR
+5458 GISPREATAMDPQQR

-5480 EAFERA
+5480 EAIERA

-5495 SRTGVFVG
+5495 TRTGVFVG
-5503 AAPQGYGSAAV
+5503 ASPQGYGSGAV
-5514 AVPAE
+5514 AVPSE
-5519 VKGYQLTGS
+5519 VEGYQLTGS

-5554 SSSLVALHLASQAL
+5554 SSSLVALHLATQAL

-5578 GGVAVMATPD
+5578 GGVAVMASPD
-5588 VFVEFSRQGGLAA
+5588 VFVEFSRQRGLAA
-5601 DGRCKAFA
+5601 DGRCKSFA
-5609 ETADGTGW
+5609 EAADGTGW

-5629 SDARRHGHPV
+5629 SDARRHGHQV

-5669 AAALADAGLSPADV
+5669 ADALTDAGLRPADV

-5698 IEAGAVI
+5698 IEAQAVI
-5705 AAYGRGRDRPLW
+5705 AAYGRERRRPLW
-5717 LGSVKS
+5717 LGSLKS
-5723 NLGHTQAAAGVAGLM
+5723 NLGHTQAAAGVGGVI
-5738 KMVLAMGHGVLPRT
+5738 KMVLAMTNGVLPRT
-5752 VHVDAPSSAV
+5752 LHVDRPSSAV
-5762 DWSAGAVRLVTDEV
+5762 DWSSDAVRLLTDEV
-5776 PWSGETRRAGVSA
+5776 PWGGGARRAGVSA

-5802 APPPAPSPSEA
+5802 APPVQAVPTAVGSG
-5813 AGPEVP
+5813 AGAP
-5819 WVVSAATPEALS
+5819 WVVSAASREALGEQVS
-5831 AQVRAV
+5831 AVSGVSA
-5837 AELRPASSS
+5837 LR
-5846 PESTLR
+5846 
-5852 PAPTGGSGLRSVDV
+5852 GVDV
-5866 AFTLAVGRAGLP
+5866 GFTLAVGRAALP

-5895 VTFVFPGQGS
+5895 VVFVFPGQGS
-5905 QWTGMGLQLWDTAP
+5905 QWTGMGLELWDSSP
-5919 VFAASMEA
+5919 VFAAQMRA
-5927 CAEAL
+5927 CEEAL
-5932 RPHTGWSLR
+5932 LPHTGWSLR
-5941 DVLAGPL
+5941 EVLSGPL

-5966 ALWRSYGVQ
+5966 ALWRSYGVE

-5999 DAARVVALRSRALR
+5999 DAARVVALRSKALR
-6013 AIAGRGGMVSLP
+6013 AIAGRGGMVSVP
-6025 FADVDPGELSV
+6025 FADVDPGDLSV
-6036 AALNGPDSTIL
+6036 AAVNGPDSTVL
-6047 SGDAD
+6047 SGDVE
-6052 AVERFLAAEP
+6052 AVDRFVAAEP
-6062 RARRVAVDY
+6062 RARRIAVDY
-6071 ASHSPHVDAVREE
+6071 ASHSPHVDTVRDE
-6084 ILTALAD
+6084 IIEALRD
-6091 IAPRSADVPFYSTVT
+6091 IEPRSAEVPFYSTVT
-6106 GGLIDT
+6106 GGLLDT
-6112 AGLDAE
+6112 AGLDAG

-6133 TAGMG
+6133 VAGFD
-6138 TVVEVSPHPILAREL
+6138 TLVEVSPHPILAREL
-6153 GTVRRDDG
+6153 GSLRRDDG
-6161 GLDRFLDSVARVWA
+6161 GVPRFLDSVARAWA
-6175 RGASVDWEAVFAGRD
+6175 RGAHVDWEAVFDGRG
-6190 ARRVVLPTYAF
+6190 ARRMTLPTYRF

-6208 DGSLPGW
+6208 DGTLPGW

-6220 SWAQGLKFDGRVTG
+6220 SWAQGLLFEGRVTG

-6242 DGTALVPGTGLL
+6242 AGTTLVPGTGLL
-6254 EMVLRAGGRVEELTL
+6254 EMVLRAGGLVEEVTL

-6277 TVQMVV
+6277 QVQMIV
-6283 GRPDDTGRRAVSVH
+6283 GRPDGSGRRDVSVH
-6297 SRTGQDWTLHASGT
+6297 SRTGGEWTLHASGT
-6311 LLPDDAPAPPNDD
+6311 LLPDDAPVPAPDD
-6324 APWPPADAVPVDP
+6324 GPWPPADAVPVDP
-6337 RQILDRLADTGLRY
+6337 QHVLDQLADTGLTY

-6365 DDTLAEVALPDGLDA
+6365 DEILAEVTLPEGLDG

-6392 ATHAAALT
+6392 ATHAAAVT
-6400 GVAAGDPARVPFTFT
+6400 GVTAGDPARVPFTFT
-6415 GVRLHATGATTVRVR
+6415 GVRLHATGATAVRVR

-6440 LALSDVTGAPV
+6440 LALYDRTGAPV
-6451 ATVDALVSRPL
+6451 ATVGSLVSRPL
-6462 TALPAD
+6462 TALPSD

-6475 SPSTAAATPGDLVV
+6475 SAPTAAATPGERAVI
-6489 VGPDPLAL
+6489 GPDPLAL
-6497 ANGAPTY
+6497 AGGAPAH
-6504 ADLAALGRAVTQGAP
+6504 ADLATLSRAVAQGAP
-6519 APRYVLATCLSDPN
+6519 VPGYVLATCLSDAPG
-6533 DPTASARSA
+6533 PAASARSA
-6542 VHRVLRLTQ
+6542 IHRVLELAQ
-6551 AFLADPALTPSRLV
+6551 AFLAEPALTASRLV
-6565 IVTRHAV
+6565 IVTRDAV
-6572 ATDPDAD
+6572 ATGPDAD
-6579 VTDLAHAAA
+6579 VTDLAHAAV

-6601 RFVLVDVDD
+6601 RFLLVDVDD
-6610 TAESQRALPDLL
+6610 TPQSHRVLPDVLT
-6622 SATEP
+6622 ATEP

-6642 RAAAPRERRD
+6642 RAPAPREHWD
-6652 ALDRDGT
+6652 ALDPNGT
-6659 VLVTGGTGTLGALV
+6659 VLVTGGTGALGALV
-6673 ARHLVV
+6673 ARHLVA

-6691 RGGGDDLVA
+6691 GGGGADLVA
-6700 ELGALGANVAVV
+6700 ELAALGASVTVV
-6712 ACDIGDREA
+6712 ACDIADREA

-6735 TAVIH
+6735 TAVVH
-6740 LAGVLDDGLL
+6740 LAGVLEDGLV
-6750 ETMTAAQLDRVA
+6750 ETMTAAQVDRVT
-6762 RPKIDGAAH
+6762 RPKIDGAVH

-6777 DDKLSAF
+6777 DDKLAAF

-6793 LGRPGQANYAAANT
+6793 LGRPGQANYAAANA

-6828 GLWAGGGGMTG
+6828 GLWDGGGGMTG
-6839 HLTDSDVARVRRAGV
+6839 HLTDADLSRVRRAGV
-6854 RALSP
+6854 LTLSP

-6871 MTAPAVVAAHLD
+6871 MTAPAVVAARLD
-6883 LAALPETGASALLR
+6883 LAALPEAGACALLR
-6897 GLGEPRAR
+6897 GLGDPPAR
-6905 AVPRAAETPPVA
+6905 DVPRAADSPPAA
-6917 RGTPHSPSSLLDLVR
+6917 RGTPHTPASLLDLVR
-6932 EHAAVVLGHGAA
+6932 EHAAVVLGHGTA
-6944 DAVPETHGFLELG
+6944 DAIPETHGFLEIG

-6962 AVELRNRLATVTGQR
+6962 AVELRNRLATVTGRR

-6982 LFDHPTPQRLAEHL
+6982 VFDHPSPQRLAEHL
-6996 ATLLTPVQ
+6996 ATVLTPVEHR
-7004 PGPAAAPA
+7004 PSRALAPAAV
-7012 PERPEPAR
+7012 RPD
-7020 PEPAVLGDATADEVF
+7020 PAVLGDASADEVF

-7041 LGRRTAR
+7041 LGRSTAQ
-7048 EGGVR
+7048 EGGIR